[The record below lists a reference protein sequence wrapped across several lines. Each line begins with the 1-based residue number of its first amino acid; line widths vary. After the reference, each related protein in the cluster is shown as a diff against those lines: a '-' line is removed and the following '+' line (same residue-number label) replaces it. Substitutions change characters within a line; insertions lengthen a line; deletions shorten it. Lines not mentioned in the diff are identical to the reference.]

1 MFYSTEGIKLDP
13 VAPRSSGFETMAAT
27 PTGKKRLG
35 RTGQSQMLRLLVI
48 PVMGYDDV
56 ELQM

>member
-13 VAPRSSGFETMAAT
+13 VAPRSSGFETMAFSD
-27 PTGKKRLG
+27 GKRLG